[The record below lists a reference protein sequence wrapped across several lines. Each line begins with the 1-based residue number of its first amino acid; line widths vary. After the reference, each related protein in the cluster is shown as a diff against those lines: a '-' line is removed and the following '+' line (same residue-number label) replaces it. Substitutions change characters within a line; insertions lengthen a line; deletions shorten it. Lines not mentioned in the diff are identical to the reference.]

1 MPLST
6 QSPRGGAGYTVSVGQ
21 ETWSNSRAKTLPDPQ
36 GSAVTYVGENGPFVT
51 GNQLNALGIVSVQVP
66 QDDDKAEGARVSA
79 TITSI
84 CVQKTGEKTRLYYGN
99 ITKDGAVTV
108 DPASTDAQVRTIEI
122 ACAQRG
128 VIITEVIPAI
138 PEDSPIGTCTF
149 TAAGLKN
156 DGTADTFTWA
166 VATGSALPAGLSIS
180 SAGAITGTPS
190 TAGTTTGYL
199 KVTNA
204 AGHVGYVWFSLTVTA
219 VS

>member
-6 QSPRGGAGYTVSVGQ
+6 QTPRGGAGYTVSVGQ
-21 ETWSNSRAKTLPDPQ
+21 ETWKNSRAKSLPDPQ
-36 GSAVTYVGENGPFVT
+36 GGAVTYIGENGPFVA
-51 GNQLNALGIVSVQVP
+51 GNQINALGNASVEIP
-66 QDDDKAEGARVSA
+66 QDDAKEEGARVSS

-84 CVQKTGEKTRLYYGN
+84 CLQKTGEKTRLYYGN
-99 ITKDGAVTV
+99 VIQDGNVRV
-108 DPASTDAQVRTIEI
+108 DPADNNAQVRTIQI

-138 PEDSPIGTCTF
+138 PEDQAIGTCTF

-156 DGTADTFTWA
+156 DGTADTYTWA
-166 VATGSALPAGLSIS
+166 VASGSSLPAGLSIS

-190 TAGTTTGYL
+190 TAGTTSGYL
-199 KVTNA
+199 SITNA

-219 VS
+219 AS